1 MAHHIYFGEFNNP
14 RESPRKHENFHIPF
28 PNGIRVTECGR
39 EDLGSSQ
46 PGEASG
52 KTSNSAEPF
61 TYTHREREIRTTVIW
76 NGEERKTP
84 CGNELHMKRCWLWV
98 KCGRKHLICSRVLR
112 CKITNVDYL
121 LEVVLQVSSNTCLL
135 SP

>member
-1 MAHHIYFGEFNNP
+1 MAHHIYLGEFNNP

-39 EDLGSSQ
+39 EDLGFSQ

-61 TYTHREREIRTTVIW
+61 TYTHGEREIRTTVIW

-84 CGNELHMKRCWLWV
+84 CGNELLFWEIGNLLLQE
-98 KCGRKHLICSRVLR
+98 GSGSQFKHAYEKVL
-112 CKITNVDYL
+112 
-121 LEVVLQVSSNTCLL
+121 VVGKMWQEAFNMLKSFEM
-135 SP
+135 